1 MTHPSEPLQQIPSP
15 RRPSHQEATAMFK
28 NYLTIAARNLLK
40 NKLYSGINIIG
51 LSVGLTCCLA
61 ISLYIYDEFS
71 YDRFHSRSAD
81 IYRVTGDWKDYSLEM
96 VNVYDFVEWLNK
108 LEEEGI
114 QIAGFPMAMQNA
126 VVVSANEMKNHL
138 IYELQQYE

>member
-1 MTHPSEPLQQIPSP
+1 MHPD
-15 RRPSHQEATAMFK
+15 
-28 NYLTIAARNLLK
+28 
-40 NKLYSGINIIG
+40 KLINIQN
-51 LSVGLTCCLA
+51 LSQDRYGYFIRHVSDTQEVWL
-61 ISLYIYDEFS
+61 IQDEGQFVLLG
-71 YDRFHSRSAD
+71 DNEEKPAMPVWPEKEFAEMML
-81 IYRVTGDWKDYSLEM
+81 TGDWKDYSLEM